1 MSEPNSRRDF
11 LRKGSAAAALLAAG
25 TGASKVSAQ
34 EEGQQ
39 PARPPGPDQ
48 LPEGGTEARNAQV
61 PRQEGAGQGIVRPE
75 DLPQM
80 GKYDL
85 PAEFKIFD
93 RYYPTYGGPEDSPT
107 FLGKMVPGLRASGL
121 PPVPFVQPDIP
132 RLPWKMVDGI
142 KEFHLTLEYIRR
154 ELLPGKWFDLFG
166 ANGSCPGPY
175 LEITQGDTVRIVV
188 HNRLGE
194 PTSVHWHGAE
204 LPNNMDGV
212 PGVTQDLIEPGEDF
226 VYQFRI
232 HQAGTFF
239 WHAHIPFQEPLGTV
253 GFMIVHPKIA
263 WDPPVD
269 RDFGLNFMNFS
280 VAPNQTV
287 ASVFPMHPGVMGAN
301 MWNWHIINGRAAPYT
316 TPLVC
321 KLGERVRIRIFN
333 FSINWPHAI
342 HMHGTN
348 FWVTGHEGARQP
360 VTSWTNRNTETIH
373 IAQTSDLEFIATD
386 PGDWVMHCHM
396 AMHMVNH
403 PVPQYGPRIRDGET
417 VARYKANLDDRP
429 PVTFPHTDP
438 SFLNPNWPR
447 QRYAKDYTPDEVIK
461 INSKREVRGMRHNW
475 FSDIEGLFTVVRVLP
490 EDLFNQVMHSNTPIG
505 PGEIF
510 NEIGRRRERQQK
522 QREELRRQNLDV
534 GQYEDWLK
542 AHEEQRRRGLA

>member
-1 MSEPNSRRDF
+1 MESPETRRDF
-11 LRKGSAAAALLAAG
+11 LKKGTVAAAGVVASTAVAG
-25 TGASKVSAQ
+25 EANSAQ
-34 EEGQQ
+34 EPTAPQPGAEGGPETRKAQVPPQQ
-39 PARPPGPDQ
+39 GIGQVPARP
-48 LPEGGTEARNAQV
+48 EGQ
-61 PRQEGAGQGIVRPE
+61 
-75 DLPQM
+75 PQQ

-85 PAEFKIFD
+85 PAEFKQYD
-93 RYYPTYGGPEDSPT
+93 RYYPTYGGPEDSDT
-107 FLGKMVPGLRASGL
+107 FLGKLVPGLRASGL
-121 PPVPFVQPDIP
+121 PPVPFVQPDVQ
-132 RLPWKMVDGI
+132 RLPWKLVDGV
-142 KEFHLTLEYIRR
+142 KEFHLTIETVRR
-154 ELLPGKWFDLFG
+154 ELLPGRWMDLLG

-175 LEITQGDTVRIVV
+175 VEVTQGDTVRMVV
-188 HNRLGE
+188 HNHLAE

-226 VYQFRI
+226 VYQFRV

-239 WHAHIPFQEPLGTV
+239 WHAHVPFQEPLGTV
-253 GFMIVHPKIA
+253 GFFIIHPKVG

-280 VAPNQTV
+280 IAPNQTV
-287 ASVFPMHPGVMGAN
+287 ATVFPMHPGTMGAN

-360 VTSWTNRNTETIH
+360 SSSWRCRNTETIH

-403 PVPQYGPRIRDGET
+403 PVPQYGPRIREGVN
-417 VARYKANLDDRP
+417 VARYKANLEDRP
-429 PVTFPHTDP
+429 PVELPHSDPGFLTPNFPR
-438 SFLNPNWPR
+438 S
-447 QRYAKDYTPDEVIK
+447 RYAKDYTPEEAIK
-461 INSKREVRGMRHNW
+461 INSKRECRGMRHNW
-475 FSDIEGLFTVVRVLP
+475 FSDIEGLFTIVRVLP
-490 EDLFNQVMHSNTPIG
+490 EDLFDQVMHSDTPLE
-505 PGEIF
+505 PGAIF
-510 NEIGRRRERQQK
+510 SEVSRRRERQQK
-522 QREELRRQNLDV
+522 EREELRKRNLDV
-534 GQYEDWLK
+534 SQYQEWLD
-542 AHEEQRRRGLA
+542 ANEVRRRKGLV